1 MTRIDANGIP
11 IISEAEMMLAETPFT
26 DAELIE
32 IQWQLK
38 RYEWHDLDAKQ
49 SALKK
54 VTMILILFFLTRRRF
69 GVLFQTTTACSFAL
83 SDHHLHN
90 TII

>member
-1 MTRIDANGIP
+1 MIKIDENGRP
-11 IISEAEMMLAETPFT
+11 VISEAEMMRAECPFT
-26 DAELIE
+26 DAALRE

-54 VTMILILFFLTRRRF
+54 VTMIL
-69 GVLFQTTTACSFAL
+69 GA
-83 SDHHLHN
+83 
-90 TII
+90 

>member
-1 MTRIDANGIP
+1 MIKIDENGSP
-11 IISEAEMMLAETPFT
+11 VISEAEMMRAECRFT
-26 DAELIE
+26 DAELKE

-54 VTMILILFFLTRRRF
+54 VTMNL
-69 GVLFQTTTACSFAL
+69 GA
-83 SDHHLHN
+83 
-90 TII
+90 

>member
-1 MTRIDANGIP
+1 MNKIDENGRP
-11 IISEAEMMLAETPFT
+11 VISEAEMMRAECPFT
-26 DAELIE
+26 DAELKE

-54 VTMILILFFLTRRRF
+54 VTMIL
-69 GVLFQTTTACSFAL
+69 GA
-83 SDHHLHN
+83 
-90 TII
+90 